1 MNISDLAKAVGISED
16 LAALWWSPITNAMQR
31 YGINT
36 PLRKAHF
43 LAQIGHESNS
53 FKSVSESL
61 NYSVDGLLK
70 TFSRTRISEMDAHK
84 YGRTSTQPADQ
95 QAIANI
101 VYGGDWGVKNL
112 GNTQPG
118 DGWRF
123 RGRGLLQVTGRANYT
138 KLNQALNFDLVNRP
152 ERLVEDNLI
161 SAMAAGYYWSYKALN
176 NWADKDDIV
185 AITRLI
191 NGGTNGLDDRKS
203 RLARAKKVFGI

>member
-31 YGINT
+31 YDINT

-70 TFSRTRISEMDAHK
+70 TFSRTRISEMDARK

-118 DGWRF
+118 DGWKF